1 MFTQIDG
8 KLHVEGVSV
17 EEIAKIGTPVYI
29 TSKEKLEKNIHSY
42 QEAFPQAKI
51 LYAVKANNNISLMKV
66 ISRSC
71 GADVFS
77 GGELYVALLAG
88 FKPEEILFNG
98 NSKTDQD
105 IQYGVKAG
113 VKFSVD
119 SFDELHTISAI
130 AQQQGKDVKIA
141 FRINPDISPDTHP
154 KIATGLKKSKF
165 GIPWEQV
172 MDAYKEAVELS
183 NVTPVGIHCHIG
195 SQITELEPFVEVLNR
210 LFDVAAWIEDLGV
223 SVEFLD
229 MGGGLGIDYE
239 GKGVPSPSDLA
250 ENLMPVF
257 NHRVAE
263 LSSNPQL
270 WLEPGRSIIGDT
282 TILLTG
288 VNSVKRAYKNF
299 ASVDAGFNLLIR
311 PVMYDAYHRVS
322 VANKMDI
329 PDEDTYTIVGPICE
343 SGDAIAEDRRL
354 PRLEKGDLIAVYD
367 SGAYGF
373 AMSSQYNG
381 RMRCPEVLV
390 NGDNWYVIR
399 DRENY
404 YDIVGKQIITD
415 LDY

>member
-1 MFTQIDG
+1 MFTHIDG

-17 EEIAKIGTPVYI
+17 EEIANMGTPVYI

-42 QEAFPQAKI
+42 REAFPQAKL
-51 LYAVKANNNISLMKV
+51 LYAVKANNNISIMKV

-77 GGELYVALLAG
+77 DGELYVALLAG
-88 FKPEEILFNG
+88 FKPENILFNG

-119 SFDELHTISAI
+119 SLDELHTISQI
-130 AQQQGKDVKIA
+130 AQQQNREVKIA

-172 MDAYKEAVELS
+172 IDAYKEAVELP
-183 NVTPVGIHCHIG
+183 NVIPVGIHCHIG
-195 SQITELEPFVEVLNR
+195 SQITEIEPFVEALNR
-210 LFDVAAWIEDLGV
+210 LFDVAARVEDLGV
-223 SVEFLD
+223 EVEFLD

-239 GKGVPSPSDLA
+239 AKGVPSPSDLA
-250 ENLMPVF
+250 EKLMPVF
-257 NHRVAE
+257 HQRVTE
-263 LSSNPQL
+263 LNSNPQL

-282 TILLTG
+282 TILVTR
-288 VNSVKRAYKNF
+288 VNSVKRSYKNF

-311 PVMYDAYHRVS
+311 PVMYDSHHRVS

-343 SGDAIAEDRRL
+343 SGDIIAEDRRL
-354 PRLEKGDLIAVYD
+354 PRLEKGDLIAIYD

-390 NGDNWYVIR
+390 DGDKWYIIR

-404 YDIVGKQIITD
+404 YDIIGKQIIKD
-415 LDY
+415 I